1 VETVVSR
8 RLFVSFL
15 FLLASGSAAAA
26 SPLEPVDTSS
36 PRATMASFSA
46 LVEEISRR
54 YNAYRDAP
62 SPVTQHAV
70 VQATGRTLQ
79 LFNLSEVPPAT
90 RRKVGPRTFYLL
102 ADVLARIELPPLEEI
117 PAAPVKSTA
126 VEAGKQSNYWRIP
139 HTDIT
144 IARVEAGA
152 DAGEYLFTAETVR
165 RAREFYESARELP
178 YVRPT
183 SAQDLY
189 QLNRSLTGW
198 MIPMTW
204 VESLPAWAS
213 TSVLDVMLW
222 KWTALLMA
230 LALAAWTALA
240 VFRWGRRGPHDA
252 SLRSFLRTIYAL
264 LAILALVYI
273 FSYFVLFQI
282 NVSGTAAEIPQYLI
296 AFANE
301 LVGLCII
308 WVTARW
314 GAEAI
319 IASPQINPFSLD
331 ASLIRLTGRVI
342 GFFALLV
349 VLLRLAHGV
358 GVPVYGLVAGAGVG
372 GVAVALAARS
382 TLENFLGTLNLF
394 GDRPIAVGDFCRYGA
409 DGAGGL
415 LRVGTV
421 EEIGLRSTRI
431 RGIDRTITTIPNAEF
446 CNMHIVNLTQRDRM
460 LFKTVIGLRYETTPE
475 QLRFVLAAI
484 REMLLAH
491 PRIDKE
497 PARVRA
503 IGFGQSSLDMEIFA
517 YVKTSDWNDF
527 LAVQEDLVLRIMQ
540 IVRDAGTSF
549 AFPSRTVYHARDS
562 GLDGEKQ
569 QAAEQTVREWA
580 AAHVLPFPEFSDDHR
595 RQILDTLDYP
605 PAGSPGQKGA

>member
-1 VETVVSR
+1 MSP

-15 FLLASGSAAAA
+15 FLLASGTAAAA
-26 SPLEPVDTSS
+26 YPLEPVDTSS
-36 PRATMASFSA
+36 PRATMASFST
-46 LVEEISRR
+46 LVEEVSRR
-54 YNAYRDAP
+54 YIAYRDAP
-62 SPVTQHAV
+62 SPVTQRAV
-70 VQATGRTLQ
+70 VKATGRTLQ

-90 RRKVGPRTFYLL
+90 RRKVGANTLYLL

-117 PAAPVKSTA
+117 PAAPANSAA
-126 VEAGKQSNYWRIP
+126 VEVGKLPKSWRIP

-144 IARVEAGA
+144 IARVEVGA
-152 DAGEYLFTAETVR
+152 DAGEYLFTTETVR
-165 RAREFYESARELP
+165 RAGEFYESARELP
-178 YVRPT
+178 SVRPT
-183 SAQDLY
+183 TVQDLY

-198 MIPMTW
+198 MIPMAW
-204 VESLPAWAS
+204 VETLPAWAS
-213 TSVLDVMLW
+213 TSVLEVMLW
-222 KWTALLMA
+222 KWTALFVA

-240 VFRWGRRGPHDA
+240 VLRWARRGAHDI
-252 SLRSFLRTIYAL
+252 SLRSYLRTICAP

-273 FSYFVLFQI
+273 YSYFVLFQI

-301 LVGLCII
+301 LVGLWIV
-308 WVTARW
+308 WGAARW

-319 IASPQINPFSLD
+319 IASPRINPFSLN

-342 GFFALLV
+342 GLFALLV

-460 LFKTVIGLRYETTPE
+460 LFKTNIGLRYETTPD
-475 QLRFVLAAI
+475 QMRFVLAAI

-491 PRIDKE
+491 PRIAKD

-517 YVKTSDWNDF
+517 YVKTSDWNDY

-569 QAAEQTVREWA
+569 QAAEQKVRDWA
-580 AAHVLPFPEFSDDHR
+580 AAHVLPFPEFSEDHR
-595 RQILDTLDYP
+595 RQVLDTLDYP
-605 PAGSPGQKGA
+605 PAGSPGQKGG